1 MPSFATLTRRVTFSA
16 AHRYRRPEWDDAR
29 NAEVF
34 GACAWPNWHGH
45 TYICDVTIGGEI
57 DPLTGFCGDLGQLD
71 AVLRDRVTRVLDH
84 RNLVLDVPAFAEGK
98 LIPTTEN
105 IAAWVMREVRDG
117 LRTAKASASG
127 QPSASSGT
135 TRVMRVRVAEEPGL
149 WAEVAADDATPASR
163 TDSGAT

>member
-1 MPSFATLTRRVTFSA
+1 MKNPSFATLTRRVTFSA

-71 AVLRDRVTRVLDH
+71 AVLRERVTRVLDH

-105 IAAWVMREVRDG
+105 IAAWIMREVQMG
-117 LRTAKASASG
+117 LDA
-127 QPSASSGT
+127 
-135 TRVMRVRVAEEPGL
+135 RVLRVRVAEEPGL
-149 WAEVAADDATPASR
+149 WAEVSTDDGAPERRADPRAT
-163 TDSGAT
+163 